1 MTGFLVF
8 ACVIALV
15 LINVPIAVALGI
27 AAVIAMLATQGP
39 QTLPNL
45 AIAMYQGATSFPL
58 IAIPLFILAG
68 AIMNT
73 SGISRRL
80 IDFCSAMLGS
90 MRGALAQVNVLTSM
104 FFAEISGSAVADV
117 AATGPILIPAMK
129 ARGYSGPFTAAVT
142 SSSASLAIIIPPSIP
157 MILYAVMAGTSVV
170 QMFVAGVIPGLI
182 AGFAMMGLCHYYAVR
197 YNWPVEDAFKLKKLW
212 ASFKDAF
219 WALTLPLIILGGIFG
234 GVVTA
239 TEGAALAVVAA
250 LFVGLFAYRE
260 LDWKHLREA
269 IIDGGVQ
276 TGVVMLLVAS
286 STLLGLYLTEVQV
299 PQRIAAALM
308 EVTNEK
314 WAVLALLNVFFLFI
328 GMFLHSAAAIILVV
342 PIVMP
347 LVTAVGIDPVH
358 FGIIVTLNL
367 AIGQQTPPVASVLM
381 ITCSIAKEN
390 VWDVTRANIPFIG
403 VLLATLLLVTYV
415 PVTTLGLVDV
425 FYR

>member
-1 MTGFLVF
+1 MIDILVF
-8 ACVIALV
+8 VCVIALV

-27 AAVIAMLATQGP
+27 AAVLAMLATQGSAS
-39 QTLPNL
+39 LPNL
-45 AIAMYQGATSFPL
+45 AIAMYNGATSFPL

-80 IDFCSAMLGS
+80 IDFATALFGS
-90 MRGALAQVNVLTSM
+90 IRGALAQVNVVTSM

-129 ARGYSGPFTAAVT
+129 KRGYPGPFAAAVT

-170 QMFVAGVIPGLI
+170 QMFVAGIVPGLL
-182 AGFAMMGLCHYYAVR
+182 AGLSMMALCYYYAVR
-197 YNWPVEDAFKLKKLW
+197 FNWPVEEAFQLRRLWTAFKN
-212 ASFKDAF
+212 AG
-219 WALTLPLIILGGIFG
+219 WALTMPLIILGGIFG

-250 LFVGLFAYRE
+250 LFIGIVIYRE
-260 LDWKHLREA
+260 LDWRHLRSA

-286 STLLGLYLTEVQV
+286 SALLGLYLTEAQV
-299 PQRIAAALM
+299 PQRIAAALLAI
-308 EVTNEK
+308 TDNQ
-314 WAVLALLNVFFLFI
+314 WAVLALLNVFLLVV

-347 LVTAVGIDPVH
+347 LVNAVGIDPVH
-358 FGIIVTLNL
+358 FGIVVTLNL

-381 ITCSIAKEN
+381 ITCSIAKES
-390 VWDVTRANIPFIG
+390 VWDVTRANIPFIL
-403 VLLATLLLVTYV
+403 VLLTTLLLVTYV
-415 PVTTLGLVDV
+415 PATTLTLVDI

>member
-1 MTGFLVF
+1 MNEVLVF
-8 ACVIALV
+8 LCVIVLV
-15 LINVPIAVALGI
+15 LINVPIAIALGLAALI
-27 AAVIAMLATQGP
+27 AIVSVQGLAS
-39 QTLPNL
+39 LPNL
-45 AIAMYQGATSFPL
+45 AIVMYQGATSFPL

-80 IDFCSAMLGS
+80 IDFCSALIGF
-90 MRGALAQVNVLTSM
+90 MRGGLAQVNVVTSM

-129 ARGYSGPFTAAVT
+129 KQGYSGPFTAAVT
-142 SSSASLAIIIPPSIP
+142 SSTASLAIIIPPSIP
-157 MILYAVMAGTSVV
+157 MILYAVMAGTSIV
-170 QMFVAGVIPGLI
+170 QMFVAGIVPGVL
-182 AGFAMMGLCHYYAVR
+182 AGLLMMALCYWYAVR
-197 YNWPVEDAFKLKKLW
+197 NNHPRGERFRLRKAW
-212 ASFKDAF
+212 ASFKDTF

-250 LFVGLFAYRE
+250 LFVGAVIYRE
-260 LDWKHLREA
+260 LNWKHLREA
-269 IIDGGVQ
+269 IVEGTIQ

-286 STLLGLYLTEVQV
+286 SALLGVYLTEVQV
-299 PQRIAAALM
+299 PQKLAAAM
-308 EVTNEK
+308 MGVTSTP
-314 WAVLALLNVFFLFI
+314 WVVLALLNVFFLFI

-342 PIVMP
+342 PIVIP
-347 LVTAVGIDPVH
+347 LVQAVGIDPVH

-390 VWDVTRANIPFIG
+390 VWDVSRANLPFIA
-403 VLLATLLLVTYV
+403 VLVATLLLVTYV
-415 PVTTLGLVDV
+415 PATTLFLVDL

>member
-1 MTGFLVF
+1 MSEALVF
-8 ACVIALV
+8 LCVIVLV
-15 LINVPIAVALGI
+15 LINVPIAIALGL
-27 AAVIAMLATQGP
+27 AAVIAIISVQGLSS
-39 QTLPNL
+39 LPNV
-45 AIAMYQGATSFPL
+45 AIVMYQGATNFPL

-80 IDFCSAMLGS
+80 IDFCSALIGF
-90 MRGALAQVNVLTSM
+90 MRGGLAQVNVVTSM

-129 ARGYSGPFTAAVT
+129 KQGYSGPFTAAVT
-142 SSSASLAIIIPPSIP
+142 SSTASLAIIIPPSIP

-170 QMFVAGVIPGLI
+170 QMFVAGIVPGIL
-182 AGFAMMGLCHYYAVR
+182 AGLLMMALCYWYAVR
-197 YNWPVEDAFKLKKLW
+197 NNHPRGESFALRKVW
-212 ASFKDAF
+212 ASFKDTF

-234 GVVTA
+234 GIVTA

-250 LFVGLFAYRE
+250 LFVGLVIYRE
-260 LDWKHLREA
+260 LDWKHLRDA
-269 IIDGGVQ
+269 IVEGTIQ

-286 STLLGLYLTEVQV
+286 SALLGVYLTEVQV
-299 PQRIAAALM
+299 PQKLAQVMMGITSTPW
-308 EVTNEK
+308 V
-314 WAVLALLNVFFLFI
+314 VLALLNVFFLFI

-342 PIVMP
+342 PIVIP
-347 LVTAVGIDPVH
+347 LVQAVGIDPVH

-390 VWDVTRANIPFIG
+390 VWDVTRANLPFIA
-403 VLLATLLLVTYV
+403 VLIATLLLVTYV
-415 PVTTLGLVDV
+415 PTTTLFLVDL

>member
-1 MTGFLVF
+1 MTEFLLF
-8 ACVIALV
+8 AGVIALV

-27 AAVIAMLATQGP
+27 AAVIAMITMQGMSS
-39 QTLPNL
+39 LPNI
-45 AIAMYQGATSFPL
+45 AIVMYQGATSFPL

-80 IDFCSAMLGS
+80 IDFCNALIGS
-90 MRGALAQVNVLTSM
+90 MRGGLAQVNVVTSM

-129 ARGYSGPFTAAVT
+129 KQGYSGPFTAAVT
-142 SSSASLAIIIPPSIP
+142 SSTASLAIIIPPSIP

-170 QMFVAGVIPGLI
+170 QMFVAGVVPGLI
-182 AGFAMMGLCHYYAVR
+182 AGLAMCALCYWYAVR
-197 YNWPVEDAFKLKKLW
+197 QNHPRGEAFQLRKLW
-212 ASFKDAF
+212 LSFKETF

-250 LFVGLFAYRE
+250 LFVGGVIYRE
-260 LDWKHLREA
+260 LNWKILRDA

-276 TGVVMLLVAS
+276 TAIVMLLVAS
-286 STLLGLYLTEVQV
+286 SALLGTYLTEMQL
-299 PQRIAAALM
+299 PQKLAQQMLNISS
-308 EVTNEK
+308 EK
-314 WAVLALLNVFFLFI
+314 WVVLALLNLFFLFI

-342 PIVMP
+342 PIVLP
-347 LVTAVGIDPVH
+347 LATAVGIDPVH
-358 FGIIVTLNL
+358 FGVMVTLNL

-390 VWDVTRANIPFIG
+390 VWDVSKANIPFIA
-403 VLLATLLLVTYV
+403 VLLATLLMITYI
-415 PVTTLGLVDV
+415 PAIPMFLVDF

>member
-1 MTGFLVF
+1 MSEGLVF
-8 ACVIALV
+8 LCVLVLV
-15 LINVPIAVALGI
+15 LINVPIAIALGV
-27 AAVIAMLATQGP
+27 AAVAAILVSQG
-39 QTLPNL
+39 TASLPNVPL
-45 AIAMYQGATSFPL
+45 VMYQGATNFPL

-73 SGISRRL
+73 SGISQRL
-80 IDFCSAMLGS
+80 IDFCAALIGF
-90 MRGALAQVNVLTSM
+90 MRGGLAQVNVVTSM

-129 ARGYSGPFTAAVT
+129 KQGYSGPFTAAVT
-142 SSSASLAIIIPPSIP
+142 SSTASLAIIIPPSIP

-170 QMFVAGVIPGLI
+170 QMFVAGLIPGLI
-182 AGFAMMGLCHYYAVR
+182 AGLAMCALCYWYAIR
-197 YNWPVEDAFKLKKLW
+197 NNHPRGAKFRWRKAW
-212 ASFKDAF
+212 ASFRETF

-250 LFVGLFAYRE
+250 LFIGVFIYRE
-260 LDWKHLREA
+260 LDLKQLRAA
-269 IIDGGVQ
+269 IVEGAIQ

-286 STLLGLYLTEVQV
+286 SALLGVYLTEAQV
-299 PQRIAAALM
+299 PQKLAAALTG
-308 EVTNEK
+308 VTSNPLL
-314 WAVLALLNVFFLFI
+314 VLALLNVFFLFI

-347 LVTAVGIDPVH
+347 LVNAVGIDPVH

-390 VWDVTRANIPFIG
+390 VWDVTRANLPFIG

-415 PVTTLGLVDV
+415 PTTTLFLVDL